1 VTGNVRQGPAPT
13 CRTTAFR
20 GYGTVQGRVRKP
32 AHPDSNG
39 SCGEEGA
46 PVQVQL
52 TCRRPRATVLET
64 ATPYRFQFQYS
75 MALLLL
81 HRGTTHVGYA
91 TRHLSS
97 CLRACVRLRVSVRPA
112 SGGSS
117 RLPSCRRPI
126 RTCQCHRHV
135 GDADGRS
142 TASSRGR
149 VTCGPTGTTSTMHG
163 TQAGARDPN
172 SDPTHSTSP
181 SGRWPGRPSL
191 SPPPR
196 ASGTRRGPIRTD
208 VHPHLHV
215 GPQVRLS
222 RLSASAATTPRAVRG
237 YIATPA
243 EHTPPRPLLLRRCS

>member
-1 VTGNVRQGPAPT
+1 MRVCASV
-13 CRTTAFR
+13 CLSFR
-20 GYGTVQGRVRKP
+20 RV
-32 AHPDSNG
+32 H
-39 SCGEEGA
+39 
-46 PVQVQL
+46 
-52 TCRRPRATVLET
+52 
-64 ATPYRFQFQYS
+64 
-75 MALLLL
+75 
-81 HRGTTHVGYA
+81 HR
-91 TRHLSS
+91 S
-97 CLRACVRLRVSVRPA
+97 VSPA

-243 EHTPPRPLLLRRCS
+243 CRAHAPASPPPPALQLASCPPRSPPRSPPPVG

>member
-1 VTGNVRQGPAPT
+1 M
-13 CRTTAFR
+13 
-20 GYGTVQGRVRKP
+20 RVC
-32 AHPDSNG
+32 AS
-39 SCGEEGA
+39 
-46 PVQVQL
+46 V
-52 TCRRPRATVLET
+52 
-64 ATPYRFQFQYS
+64 
-75 MALLLL
+75 
-81 HRGTTHVGYA
+81 
-91 TRHLSS
+91 
-97 CLRACVRLRVSVRPA
+97 CLSVRRVHHRSVSPA

-149 VTCGPTGTTSTMHG
+149 VSDLWANRHHKHRARYAGRRTRSQLRSHSLNIPVWP
-163 TQAGARDPN
+163 QAA
-172 SDPTHSTSP
+172 
-181 SGRWPGRPSL
+181 GRAVPL
-191 SPPPR
+191 SPPR

-222 RLSASAATTPRAVRG
+222 RLSASAATTPRAARG

-243 EHTPPRPLLLRRCS
+243 CRAHAPASPPPPALQLASSPPRSPPRSPPPVG